1 MSSYDCP
8 ELPIETLSC
17 RVPNCWDPLPPAP
30 PIPPDA
36 LAANEDDV
44 DEPIMLYAKI
54 RNRYS
59 LTVTK
64 YFLIPVGINN

>member
-44 DEPIMLYAKI
+44 EEPIMLCKKDI
-54 RNRYS
+54 
-59 LTVTK
+59 K
-64 YFLIPVGINN
+64 